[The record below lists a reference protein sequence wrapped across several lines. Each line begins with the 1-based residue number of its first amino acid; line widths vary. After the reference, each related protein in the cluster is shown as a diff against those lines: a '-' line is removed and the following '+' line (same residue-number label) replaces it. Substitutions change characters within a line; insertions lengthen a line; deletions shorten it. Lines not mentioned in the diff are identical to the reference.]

1 MGSPATRAHCGD
13 LVLLGAAAAAR
24 RAIETVLI
32 GNSDRGACL
41 PCAVVPVMTQMLVA
55 VLI

>member
-1 MGSPATRAHCGD
+1 MEFPVTRAHCGD
-13 LVLLGAAAAAR
+13 LVLLGTAAAAR
-24 RAIETVLI
+24 SVIETVLI
-32 GNSDRGACL
+32 GNSGRGACV